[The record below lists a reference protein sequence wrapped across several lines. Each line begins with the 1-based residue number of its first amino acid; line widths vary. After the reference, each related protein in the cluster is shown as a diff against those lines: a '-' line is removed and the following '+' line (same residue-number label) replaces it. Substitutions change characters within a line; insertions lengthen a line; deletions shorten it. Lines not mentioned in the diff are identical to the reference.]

1 MSQAAKILGILL
13 LIGGLT
19 SGWGCRHAQIDQ
31 FPAPSWN
38 PPLLAK
44 PKITNRDQ
52 IFVHPGIQNLRLSRV
67 GLFSFRGS
75 PETPEANA
83 AITRI
88 FYRELLL
95 RRPFTE
101 VVLLPETFSTI
112 EEARRLAQGHRL
124 DVLLLGEIPYY
135 LDGGMVGTAG
145 IQVDLRVVDAKNG
158 QILWCL
164 TDSIKATRRPVI
176 DLWVT
181 ETRPYPTP
189 DMGALMT
196 RLAARMVDTLEQG
209 PPPPS
214 PTGVK
219 KVFSWK

>member
-1 MSQAAKILGILL
+1 MSRAAKILGIFL

-19 SGWGCRHAQIDQ
+19 SGWGCSHCQIDQ
-31 FPAPSWN
+31 FPSPSWN
-38 PPLLAK
+38 PPLMAK
-44 PKITNRDQ
+44 PKITNWDQ
-52 IFVHPGIQNLRLSRV
+52 VYVHPGVQNLRLSRV
-67 GLFSFRGS
+67 GMFSFRGS

-101 VVLLPETFSTI
+101 IVLLPETFSTI
-112 EEARRLAQGHRL
+112 KEARRQAQGQRL
-124 DVLLLGEIPYY
+124 DLLLLGEIPYY
-135 LDGGMVGTAG
+135 LDGGTVGNAG
-145 IQVDLRVVDAKNG
+145 IQVDLTIVDARTG

-176 DLWVT
+176 DLWVV

-189 DMGALMT
+189 GMGDLMT

-209 PPPPS
+209 PPPPQ
-214 PTGVK
+214 PTGIK